1 MSEKNCDIFKRL
13 PSESTTDTKSSSCEL
28 REREGGVVAWSTVL
42 GSILVYYASFGVM
55 NSFGFFQN
63 YYQTDFLHET
73 PLSQIALI
81 GTMQMA
87 LMNSLAAVSGALC
100 DQYGVKYLY
109 AGSGA
114 GTILALVLLSFLQ
127 PGRFWAVFMTQ
138 GLLMGLTIAFGVQPA
153 LTVVGQHFK
162 QRQALAMGL
171 VTTGSAL
178 GGIGFPLMFEQI
190 LPSVGFPNALRL
202 AALKIGVCYTI
213 ALLISTSKPSHV
225 KGTPRNC
232 SLLVDFRGFLD
243 RRYSVLCI
251 GIWFAVLGMWIPSY
265 YIKSYA
271 NAVYP
276 GNQISKYFLCMLN
289 GCCILGAIFGGFVGD
304 HIGRLNLLWP
314 MAMISGYLSLFL
326 WAYSDSLATL
336 SLFVCV
342 YGFCTSS
349 VTALPPSVIGQITP
363 DDRLGARIGAFY
375 SVIAIA
381 SLVGT
386 PIGGVLITNA
396 ETKEG
401 YRWLIFFSG
410 AAITTG
416 SLLMLASR
424 ILHDRNLRRKW

>member
-1 MSEKNCDIFKRL
+1 MSEKSCDSLEHL
-13 PSESTTDTKSSSCEL
+13 PSESTTDTESCEVK
-28 REREGGVVAWSTVL
+28 EREGGGAAWFTVL

-63 YYQTDFLHET
+63 YYKDEYLKDT
-73 PLSQIALI
+73 PSSQIALI

-109 AGSGA
+109 VGSGA
-114 GTILALVLLSFLQ
+114 GTTMALIVLSFLQ
-127 PGRFWAVFMTQ
+127 PGQFWAVFMTQ
-138 GLLMGLTIAFGVQPA
+138 GLLMGLTIALGVQPA

-162 QRQALAMGL
+162 ERQALAMGL

-178 GGIGFPLMFEQI
+178 GGIGFPLMFERM
-190 LPSVGFPNALRL
+190 LPSIGFPNALRL
-202 AALKIGVCYTI
+202 AALKIGICYTI

-225 KGTPRNC
+225 KGTRRSC
-232 SLLVDFRGFLD
+232 GSLIDFGGFLD

-251 GIWFAVLGMWIPSY
+251 GTWFAILGIWIPSY

-276 GNQISKYFLCMLN
+276 SNHISKYFLCILN
-289 GCCILGAIFGGFVGD
+289 SCSILGAISGGLVGD
-304 HIGRLNLLWP
+304 RVGRLNLLWP
-314 MAMISGYLSLFL
+314 MTMLSGYLSLFL
-326 WAYSDSLATL
+326 WAYSNSLATL
-336 SLFVCV
+336 VLFVCV

-375 SVIAIA
+375 SIIAIA

-386 PIGGVLITNA
+386 PIGGALITDA
-396 ETKEG
+396 KTKEG

-416 SLLMLASR
+416 SLLMFASR
-424 ILHDRNLRRKW
+424 IMHNRDLRRKW